1 MFINLNLVTPVLQ
14 CCNIDYSREVVVP
27 QSDGSKDV
35 ILSSEPPVALPPYD
49 DYNINRLIEAGVNLQ
64 YVNPNVLGSSLS
76 ESAAADKI
84 VDIVSSNSSAAPSL
98 DPAAPTLEPAAP
110 SLEPAALSDNNNSV
124 NN

>member
-1 MFINLNLVTPVLQ
+1 MFINLNLVTPILQ

-35 ILSSEPPVALPPYD
+35 VISSEPPSALPPYD

-64 YVNPNVLGSSLS
+64 YVNPNILGSNLS

-84 VDIVSSNSSAAPSL
+84 VDIVSSSS
-98 DPAAPTLEPAAP
+98 AAP
-110 SLEPAALSDNNNSV
+110 SLEPAAPSDNNNSI

>member
-1 MFINLNLVTPVLQ
+1 MFVNLNLVTPILQ
-14 CCNIDYSREVVVP
+14 CCDIDYSREVVVP
-27 QSDGSKDV
+27 QYDGSKDV
-35 ILSSEPPVALPPYD
+35 IISSEPPAALPPYD

-84 VDIVSSNSSAAPSL
+84 VDIVSSNSPAPS
-98 DPAAPTLEPAAP
+98 LEPAAP
-110 SLEPAALSDNNNSV
+110 SLEPSAPSLEPAAPSSNNNSV